1 MISKKHDIGFFTP
14 NERINKS
21 FFGAA
26 TFGIAHQEFDEIY
39 SRQSIFLPY
48 PIDGIKITG
57 SYDHVL
63 TSVRCTAKDVCISAA
78 IVLLGNSGGE
88 NNFINTLSALIHCPI
103 VGGGAAIN
111 LQTGE
116 SGLLDE
122 IGQEVSI
129 LLIIDRN
136 YQINISH
143 KNIHNHIVSEHRLS
157 FVENRILEKIDGV
170 DAAAWLRDKKIQL
183 GYEPD
188 DYEHITF
195 ATKAGIN
202 AHLSYQDGKIISGR
216 DLHEVMDL
224 RMVKKEDVQP
234 QIQAFYQDE
243 NAIIFGCAGLRGIL
257 PKPFTTDSVGL
268 FMFGEVC
275 YAEGKADFGN
285 LMLSKIQFI
294 RK

>member
-1 MISKKHDIGFFTP
+1 MIPRKHDIGFFTP
-14 NERINKS
+14 NERIDKS

-48 PIDGIKITG
+48 PIEGIKITG
-57 SYDHVL
+57 SYKDVL
-63 TSVRCTAKDVCISAA
+63 KDVRCAAKHNHISAA
-78 IVLLGNSGGE
+78 IVLFGNAGGE
-88 NNFINTLSALIHCPI
+88 NDFIKTLSNLIHCPI

-129 LLIIDRN
+129 LLITDKD
-136 YQINISH
+136 YQIDISH
-143 KNIHNHIVSEHRLS
+143 RNIHSHIVSEHRLKL
-157 FVENRILEKIDGV
+157 EGKRILKKVDGF
-170 DAAAWLRDKKIQL
+170 DAAAWLKDKKIML

-224 RMVKKEDVQP
+224 RMVKKDDVQL
-234 QIQAFYQDE
+234 QIQAFYQDD

-275 YAEGKADFGN
+275 YAECKADFGN

-294 RK
+294 KK